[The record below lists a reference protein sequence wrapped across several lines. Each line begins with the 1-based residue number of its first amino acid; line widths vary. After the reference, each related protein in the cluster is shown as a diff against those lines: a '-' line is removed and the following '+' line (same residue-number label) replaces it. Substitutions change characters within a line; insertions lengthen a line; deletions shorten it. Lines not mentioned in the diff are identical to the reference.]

1 MTDEARFYKEVGKEF
16 ASHEAVNHGEEEY
29 VRYWNEVANETRP
42 DGKPRV
48 ETTTIMTNTVGYYS
62 RGVYQHCSE
71 KHLHRGARHQA
82 ARRLSSGAHSRD
94 PLARNDWAGSLTS
107 TASAARAA

>member
-48 ETTTIMTNTVGYYS
+48 ETTTITTSMVEGYYS
-62 RGVYQHCSE
+62 RASISTVRRSIYTAE
-71 KHLHRGARHQA
+71 PVIRRRGACHR
-82 ARRLSSGAHSRD
+82 ARI
-94 PLARNDWAGSLTS
+94 
-107 TASAARAA
+107 RATR